1 MIFKLAIATPMI
13 RPARR
18 LASPGL
24 ALLALLWSG
33 CGNSTLY
40 ELPPPP
46 PEQERQDVSLIPGED
61 ERARERDY
69 LEARATVLKVYQY
82 LNAKRYKEALSLLSE
97 ETVDFLSYVSPKKD
111 TPQAAEET
119 LAQGKVILNDG
130 QVIPIDPAA
139 LLVARDISKLED
151 SLAGQKESETSR
163 RKEIFAIQADGKAQ
177 RIIVI
182 KEAGQWVIHK
192 TSISTLPT
200 TKR

>member
-18 LASPGL
+18 LK
-24 ALLALLWSG
+24 ALVLVLLLWSG
-33 CGNSTLY
+33 CASSSLY

-82 LNAKRYKEALSLLSE
+82 LNAKRYKEALGLLSE
-97 ETVDFLSYVSPKKD
+97 ETVDFLSYVSPKKS

-119 LAQGKVILNDG
+119 LAQGKIILNDG

-192 TSISTLPT
+192 TSISMQPA